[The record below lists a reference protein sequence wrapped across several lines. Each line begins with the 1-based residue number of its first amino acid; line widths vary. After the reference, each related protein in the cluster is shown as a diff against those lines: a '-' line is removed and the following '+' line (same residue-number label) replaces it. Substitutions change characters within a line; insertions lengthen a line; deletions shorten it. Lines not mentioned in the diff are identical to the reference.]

1 MNTVLFVSSN
11 LQLGRILAHQSCRLW
26 NLSQV
31 SASSAV
37 FASLHHR
44 RADVILFDPFTRGCD
59 ALALLEDLHSTF
71 PVIPL
76 FIVSSLYS
84 HVIERRCML
93 YGALQWFTFPFEFAV
108 LEKRVAGFLSHGPG
122 SDVTHLGVPIDAL
135 PSFMTKSPDMMRVV
149 ARIKLAARSA
159 FPVLLTGES
168 GTGKEVAARLV
179 HRLSVQ
185 SAHSFV
191 PCNVGCLCGSLAD
204 SQLFGS
210 RRGGFT
216 DARDLPGVLV
226 EAEGG
231 TLFLDEI
238 GELETAV
245 QVKLLRALEEGVV
258 RPIGASTSVA
268 VNFRLVCATNR
279 NLSEAVTRQRFRSDL
294 LSRIDVLRI
303 HLPPLRDRPEDLPL
317 LAEQCLTDLGKELSA
332 CALQRLLLH
341 SWPGNVRELF
351 NCLRR
356 SACYSP
362 HTVLKAKDILI

>member
-1 MNTVLFVSSN
+1 MKKVLLISTN
-11 LQLGRILAHQSCRLW
+11 LQLGRTLACQSSGLW
-26 NLSQV
+26 HLSME
-31 SASSAV
+31 STPPDV
-37 FASLHHR
+37 FTALRSGR
-44 RADVILFDPFTRGCD
+44 TDVILFDPFIEGCD
-59 ALALLEDLHSTF
+59 ALFLLDRLCREF
-71 PVIPL
+71 PAVPL
-76 FIVSSLYS
+76 FISSNQYS
-84 HVIERRCML
+84 RVMEQRCLL
-93 YGALQWFTFPFEFAV
+93 YGALQWFTCPLEFNV
-108 LEKRVAGFLSHGPG
+108 LEKRVAGFLSQGPV
-122 SDVTHLGVPIDAL
+122 SDLTHPGVSLGVL
-135 PSFMTKSPDMMRVV
+135 PGFMTRSPAMMQVLT
-149 ARIKLAARSA
+149 RIRQAAHSS

-179 HRLSVQ
+179 HRLSVRV
-185 SAHSFV
+185 AHPFI
-191 PCNVGCLCGSLAD
+191 PCNVGCLCGALAE

-238 GELETAV
+238 GELEGAV

-258 RPIGASTSVA
+258 RPIGAPASVS

-279 NLSEAVTRQRFRSDL
+279 DLAEAVSRHCFRSDL

-317 LAEQCLTDLGKELSA
+317 LASQCLAGLDKEMSSS
-332 CALQRLLLH
+332 ALQRLLLH

-362 HTVLKAKDILI
+362 NAVLKAKDILI